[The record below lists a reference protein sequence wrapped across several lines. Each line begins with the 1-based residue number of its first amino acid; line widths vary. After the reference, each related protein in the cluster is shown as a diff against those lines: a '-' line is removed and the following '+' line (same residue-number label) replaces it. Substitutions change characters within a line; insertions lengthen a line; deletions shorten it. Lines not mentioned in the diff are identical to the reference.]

1 MVRSDPA
8 HSRLLGHGMALFVTV
23 VWGTTFISSK
33 LLLAAFTPLEIMT
46 FRFLIAWVVLFLLSP
61 HPILPKS
68 LRGEL
73 PFIGA
78 GITGLTLYF
87 ILENTALEY
96 TLASNVGIIISAAP
110 MFSALLLWAFRRT
123 GRPRPTF
130 FLGFLI
136 AMSGIALISLA
147 GGEGLDLNPLGNLL
161 TLGAALCWGLYGV
174 CLETAGGQGLTQLQ
188 ATRKVFFYGI
198 LTMLP
203 LFPVLR
209 PSLSLSPF
217 FDQPVMIFHILYLG
231 LAASALCFVCWN
243 RAMALIGTVATNV
256 YIYLTPVI
264 TLIASA
270 LILNEPVLPQA
281 LGPLSS
287 SSWACGCPSGSEETH
302 IKNARL
308 IRGGHF
314 AFPFRQFRRRS
325 FRRPEAPPRW
335 APQRGPP
342 RSHPHSCSRSR
353 SRRCR
358 QPHRRR

>member
-8 HSRLLGHGMALFVTV
+8 HGRLLGHGMALFVTV
-23 VWGTTFISSK
+23 VWGTTFPPIPSSPK
-33 LLLAAFTPLEIMT
+33 VYGENYPSSVLALL
-46 FRFLIAWVVLFLLSP
+46 VSP
-61 HPILPKS
+61 S
-68 LRGEL
+68 
-73 PFIGA
+73 
-78 GITGLTLYF
+78 TL

-174 CLETAGGQGLTQLQ
+174 CLETAGSQGLTQLQ

-209 PSLSLSPF
+209 PSLSIPLLRPAHDDLPHPLPGS
-217 FDQPVMIFHILYLG
+217 G
-231 LAASALCFVCWN
+231 RLC
-243 RAMALIGTVATNV
+243 
-256 YIYLTPVI
+256 
-264 TLIASA
+264 
-270 LILNEPVLPQA
+270 PVLCLLEPGHGTHRHHSHQC
-281 LGPLSS
+281 LHLS
-287 SSWACGCPSGSEETH
+287 
-302 IKNARL
+302 
-308 IRGGHF
+308 
-314 AFPFRQFRRRS
+314 
-325 FRRPEAPPRW
+325 
-335 APQRGPP
+335 
-342 RSHPHSCSRSR
+342 
-353 SRRCR
+353 
-358 QPHRRR
+358 